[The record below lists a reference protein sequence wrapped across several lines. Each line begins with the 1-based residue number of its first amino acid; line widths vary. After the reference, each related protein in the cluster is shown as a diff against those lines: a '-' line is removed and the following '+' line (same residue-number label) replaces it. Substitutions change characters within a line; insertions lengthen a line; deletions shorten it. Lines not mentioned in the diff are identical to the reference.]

1 MSRRFSFS
9 ILGVPLFLLGTTL
22 AAYGWFAAQQGF
34 HWDDWGLIW
43 VASLPDKKV
52 LLDYFALARPLWGYF
67 FLATTSLIGTDPLAW
82 QIFALTFRW
91 LAALT
96 LWLALKQIWPNH
108 PRFAFWTSLLALL
121 YPGFSQH
128 SIAIA
133 YGHFSIMAVFLFGSL
148 ALSIQ
153 ALRMGRGKMFA
164 MIAALILSA
173 LQMFSTEY
181 FFGLELLRPILFW
194 LVISETETEPRK
206 RFRRTVLEYL
216 PYGLLLV
223 TFVVWRVFFFESQ
236 LYEGAAQSTLGLA
249 SLPRQI
255 ADALWNSTFLAWS
268 GVFHLPS
275 AVVFGER
282 LTSAYWSALFAVLAV
297 FVFFSRSKFRHCE
310 GDLPEAISSRHGGL
324 LRREDHPPRN
334 DGAKETP
341 KSGDFGVQTDVP
353 PTRQWLFIGLL
364 AILAAGIPF
373 YVAGLPIQLKFPEDR
388 FTQPFAFGVSMFLA
402 ALLDASPRAPW
413 KVYLMGLLVTLAV
426 GLQIQN
432 AFFFREDWQAQKS
445 YFWQLTW
452 RVPALQSGTAILS
465 ARSPFVFTDDD
476 ALTAPTNWV
485 YMPRLSGEIEYQQ
498 LSIATRLD
506 FNSETMKFGRPI
518 EGELMTGDFI
528 VNPERLLVVT
538 FSPTSC
544 LRVLDPRYDADW
556 PVAPRSRPMANALIE
571 AGLPFLKREE
581 AAALGMSQPGLVIQT
596 HDAPSRPMDAI
607 FGAEP
612 SHQWCYYFQ
621 KADLSRSFDDWN
633 EVARLGDEAF
643 GVPYQPNNLAE
654 YLPFIEAYARTGRLV
669 DAKKLTMEVASQM
682 SILKPTLCALWQRVS
697 ASGALSEIEIL
708 FSSQIQSDLGVC
720 PFHE

>member
-1 MSRRFSFS
+1 MSRRFSLS
-9 ILGVPLFLLGTTL
+9 NLGVPLFLLGTTL

-34 HWDDWGLIW
+34 AWDDWGLIW
-43 VASLPDKKV
+43 MASLPDKKV

-67 FLATTSLIGTDPLAW
+67 YLVSASLIGTDPLAW

-96 LWLALKQIWPNH
+96 LWLALKQVWPNH

-133 YGHFSIMAVFLFGSL
+133 YGHYSMMAAFLFGSL
-148 ALSIQ
+148 ALSIH
-153 ALRMGRGKMFA
+153 ALRNGRGKILA
-164 MIAALILSA
+164 MVFALILSA

-194 LVISETETEPRK
+194 LVVSETEADTRK
-206 RFRRTVLEYL
+206 RFQRTVWEYL

-223 TFVVWRVFFFESQ
+223 AFVVWRVFFFESQ
-236 LYEGAAQSTLGLA
+236 LYEGAAQSTLTLA
-249 SLPRQI
+249 SLPKQVMG
-255 ADALWNSTFLAWS
+255 ALWNSTFLAWN
-268 GVFHLPS
+268 GVLHFPS
-275 AVVFGER
+275 VDVFGER
-282 LTSAYWSALFAVLAV
+282 LTLAYWLALFAVFAI
-297 FVFFSRSKFRHCE
+297 FVFFSR
-310 GDLPEAISSRHGGL
+310 
-324 LRREDHPPRN
+324 
-334 DGAKETP
+334 TP
-341 KSGDFGVQTDVP
+341 KSPDFGVQADVS

-364 AILAAGIPF
+364 AMLAAGIPF
-373 YVAGLPIQLKFPEDR
+373 YVAGLPVQLKFPDDR

-402 ALLDASPRAPW
+402 ALLEASPRAPW
-413 KVYLMGLLVTLAV
+413 KIYLTGLLVTLAV

-465 ARSPFVFTDDD
+465 ERSPFAFTDDD

-485 YMPRLSGEIEYQQ
+485 YMPHLAGEIEYQQ
-498 LSIATRLD
+498 VSIATRLD
-506 FNSETMKFGRPI
+506 FNAETMKFGKPI
-518 EGELMTGDFI
+518 EGKLMKGDFL

-544 LRVLDPRYDADW
+544 LRVLDPRYDADL
-556 PVAPRSRPMANALIE
+556 PVAPRSRPMANSLID

-581 AAALGMSQPGLVIQT
+581 AAALEMSQPGLVVRT
-596 HDAPSRPMDAI
+596 PDAPSRPMDAI

-621 KADLSRSFDDWN
+621 KADLARSFDDWS

-643 GVPYQPNNLAE
+643 GVPLQPNNLAE

-669 DAKKLTMEVASQM
+669 DAKKLTMDVASQM
-682 SILKPTLCALWQRVS
+682 SILKPSLCALWQRVS
-697 ASGALSEIEIL
+697 ASGALTESEIL

-720 PFHE
+720 PVHE

>member
-1 MSRRFSFS
+1 MSRRFSLS
-9 ILGVPLFLLGTTL
+9 NLGVPLFLLGTTL

-43 VASLPDKKV
+43 MASLPDKSV

-67 FLATTSLIGTDPLAW
+67 YLASASLIGTDPLAW

-96 LWLALKQIWPNH
+96 LWLALKQTWPNH
-108 PRFAFWTSLLALL
+108 PRFAFWASLLALL

-133 YGHFSIMAVFLFGSL
+133 YGHYSMMATFLFGSL
-148 ALSIQ
+148 ALSIH
-153 ALRMGRGKMFA
+153 ALRGGRGKALA
-164 MIAALILSA
+164 MTAALSISA

-194 LVISETETEPRK
+194 LVVSESEVDTRK
-206 RFRRTVLEYL
+206 RFRRAFFEYL
-216 PYGLLLV
+216 PYGLV
-223 TFVVWRVFFFESQ
+223 VVAFVVWRVFFFESQ

-249 SLPRQI
+249 SLPKQVMS
-255 ADALWNSTFLAWS
+255 ALWNSTFLAWN
-268 GVFHLPS
+268 GVLHFPP
-275 AVVFGER
+275 ADVFGER
-282 LTSAYWSALFAVLAV
+282 LTSAYWFALVAVFAV
-297 FVFFSRSKFRHCE
+297 FVFFSR
-310 GDLPEAISSRHGGL
+310 
-324 LRREDHPPRN
+324 
-334 DGAKETP
+334 TP
-341 KSGDFGVQTDVP
+341 KSPDSGVQDADP
-353 PTRQWLFIGLL
+353 SPTRQWLFIGLL

-373 YVAGLPIQLKFPEDR
+373 YVAGLPVQLKFPDDR

-413 KVYLMGLLVTLAV
+413 KIYLTGLLITLAV

-465 ARSPFVFTDDD
+465 ERSPFAFTDDD

-485 YMPRLSGEIEYQQ
+485 YMPHLSGEIEYQQ
-498 LSIATRLD
+498 VSIATRLD
-506 FNSETMKFGRPI
+506 FNAETMKFGKPI
-518 EGELMTGDFI
+518 EGKLMKGEFL

-544 LRVLDPRYDADW
+544 LRVLDPRYDADL
-556 PVAPRSRPMANALIE
+556 PVAPRSRPMANSLIE

-581 AAALGMSQPGLVIQT
+581 AAALEMSQPGLVVQT
-596 HDAPSRPMDAI
+596 RDAPSRPMDAI

-621 KADLSRSFDDWN
+621 KADLARSLDDWP

-682 SILKPTLCALWQRVS
+682 SILKPSLCALWQRVS
-697 ASGALSEIEIL
+697 ASGVLTESEIL